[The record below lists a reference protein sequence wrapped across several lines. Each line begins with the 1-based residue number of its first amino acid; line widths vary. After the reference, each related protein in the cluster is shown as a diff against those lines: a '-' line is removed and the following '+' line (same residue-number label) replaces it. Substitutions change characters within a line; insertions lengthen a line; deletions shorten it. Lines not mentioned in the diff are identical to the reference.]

1 MKMAKASSADLDM
14 AMELIGVLDD
24 IDRGYFP
31 DIFSDQDD
39 ETSER
44 LDADDMDQYGRMII
58 GLRRLLNRGSIGRVI
73 FGMAV
78 VCDPSNECIDPD
90 ASTIEHHP
98 KRQQLEKQ
106 VEGLLLAETNL
117 RQQVAHLTDQLAAE
131 KSNYARLSTYLTQA
145 ERQRDDHFAD
155 AESANKKLADLDD
168 DLRRHVQRAEVAE
181 RNRDD
186 LKKQSEE
193 NHRLFLAAIS
203 DLAKVNE
210 TLELDP
216 NDGGAEPI
224 ISAIDDLKSQ
234 LETAETANIRW
245 LDLAREY
252 ECKTI
257 PELRVFIG
265 ALVERIESLRLVA
278 LKTLNGEMPGF
289 GALHKALS
297 EGPFVVRCSG
307 APAIFAKKLDS
318 AKAKALTL
326 ARHNTQTFEVFAL
339 VPVGKAVRGAEW
351 RASLAGGNRRHYEE
365 RK

>member
-1 MKMAKASSADLDM
+1 MQTKLIEILFSATGWMTSVQIAEKGKWRSASHVGVELQLMEKA
-14 AMELIGVLDD
+14 
-24 IDRGYFP
+24 
-31 DIFSDQDD
+31 
-39 ETSER
+39 
-44 LDADDMDQYGRMII
+44 
-58 GLRRLLNRGSIGRVI
+58 GRVVRRKSPTVKQSN
-73 FGMAV
+73 GMPATEWRHV
-78 VCDPSNECIDPD
+78 DKRFDGDACNQQNAKSETQAPLVSIDKTQPVIRD
-90 ASTIEHHP
+90 SRTTE
-98 KRQQLEKQ
+98 E
-106 VEGLLLAETNL
+106 ENL

-265 ALVERIESLRLVA
+265 ALEERINHLKNESNLISLNLQFVEGDDLVEKVCTVMHERIHA
-278 LKTLNGEMPGF
+278 PKIVATN
-289 GALHKALS
+289 AAQ
-297 EGPFVVRCSG
+297 FVVKTPSKPPR
-307 APAIFAKKLDS
+307 FTKKH
-318 AKAKALTL
+318 AKAQATAMSA
-326 ARHNTQTFEVFAL
+326 ARQHGFAEVFAL
-339 VPVGKAVRGAEW
+339 VPVGKAIRGAEW
-351 RASLAGGNRRHYEE
+351 VA
-365 RK
+365 K

>member
-1 MKMAKASSADLDM
+1 MQEKLIEILSGAKGWMTAATIAEKGGWRSPANVGVALQQMEKANGSVVRRKSPTVKQGNGMPATEWRHSDKHFDGDHVPDATKMIKDEPVVKESSITEQPKGCM
-14 AMELIGVLDD
+14 RSHPHEEM
-24 IDRGYFP
+24 
-31 DIFSDQDD
+31 D
-39 ETSER
+39 ENCHRIAR
-44 LDADDMDQYGRMII
+44 LE
-58 GLRRLLNRGSIGRVI
+58 GSIR
-73 FGMAV
+73 
-78 VCDPSNECIDPD
+78 
-90 ASTIEHHP
+90 
-98 KRQQLEKQ
+98 
-106 VEGLLLAETNL
+106 GLT
-117 RQQVAHLTDQLAAE
+117 
-131 KSNYARLSTYLTQA
+131 
-145 ERQRDDHFAD
+145 
-155 AESANKKLADLDD
+155 
-168 DLRRHVQRAEVAE
+168 QRAEVAE
-181 RNRDD
+181 RNLDD
-186 LKKQSEE
+186 LKKQAEE
-193 NHRLFLAAIS
+193 NHRLFLAAARDLGSINKVLDLDS
-203 DLAKVNE
+203 DS
-210 TLELDP
+210 
-216 NDGGAEPI
+216 GGALLI

>member
-1 MKMAKASSADLDM
+1 MQTKLIEILFSATGWLTSVQIAEKGKWRSAQHVGVELQLMEKA
-14 AMELIGVLDD
+14 
-24 IDRGYFP
+24 
-31 DIFSDQDD
+31 
-39 ETSER
+39 
-44 LDADDMDQYGRMII
+44 
-58 GLRRLLNRGSIGRVI
+58 GRVVRRKSPTVKQGN
-73 FGMAV
+73 GMPATEWRHADKRFDGDHV
-78 VCDPSNECIDPD
+78 PD
-90 ASTIEHHP
+90 ATKMIKNEPVVKESSTTKPP
-98 KRQQLEKQ
+98 KVSNPVIREFRT
-106 VEGLLLAETNL
+106 AEDENL
-117 RQQVAHLTDQLAAE
+117 RQQVAHLTDQLAGE

-210 TLELDP
+210 TLELEP

-224 ISAIDDLKSQ
+224 ISAIADLKSQ
-234 LETAETANIRW
+234 LETAETAVIRW

-265 ALVERIESLRLVA
+265 ALVERVESLRLAKSENIA

-297 EGPFVVRCSG
+297 EGPFVVRTPSKPPRFTKKQTNAQSTAMSAARQHG
-307 APAIFAKKLDS
+307 FA
-318 AKAKALTL
+318 
-326 ARHNTQTFEVFAL
+326 EVFAL

-351 RASLAGGNRRHYEE
+351 VA
-365 RK
+365 K

>member
-1 MKMAKASSADLDM
+1 MSNRLSVLTALDKHGKSTYGELEFNTGLTRKQLLQAVNDAKKVGHILSGKDELTGQPAYTITAKGREWMAAMPQTVEVKLPIPTAVSNPVVKESSTT
-14 AMELIGVLDD
+14 EQPKVLNQV
-24 IDRGYFP
+24 IREFRTTE
-31 DIFSDQDD
+31 D
-39 ETSER
+39 E
-44 LDADDMDQYGRMII
+44 
-58 GLRRLLNRGSIGRVI
+58 
-73 FGMAV
+73 
-78 VCDPSNECIDPD
+78 
-90 ASTIEHHP
+90 
-98 KRQQLEKQ
+98 
-106 VEGLLLAETNL
+106 NL
-117 RQQVAHLTDQLAAE
+117 RQQVAHLNDQLAGE

-168 DLRRHVQRAEVAE
+168 DLRRHVLRAEVAE

-186 LKKQSEE
+186 LKKPSEE

-234 LETAETANIRW
+234 LETAETAVIRW

-265 ALVERIESLRLVA
+265 ALVERIESLREQ
-278 LKTLNGEMPGF
+278 LNGKPVDASLPMDVTA
-289 GALHKALS
+289 ALQY
-297 EGPFVVRCSG
+297 VVRTPSKPPRFTKKQTNAHAVAMSAARQHG
-307 APAIFAKKLDS
+307 FA
-318 AKAKALTL
+318 
-326 ARHNTQTFEVFAL
+326 EVFAL

-351 RASLAGGNRRHYEE
+351 VA
-365 RK
+365 K